1 MLLDFL
7 PKSLAL
13 GGLAASGEDP
23 STLLGAIMFLASG
36 GILYLIFQD
45 IATQVILRKHR
56 GPPLAAVLGF
66 ALAMLGSVLNV

>member
-1 MLLDFL
+1 ML
-7 PKSLAL
+7 
-13 GGLAASGEDP
+13 
-23 STLLGAIMFLASG
+23 LASG